1 MPQPPDEPLPSLD
14 SLQSRIDALKPAREE
29 PSASST
35 GLAMQA
41 GVELV
46 AGVGVGCVIGFLI
59 DRWLGTMPVFFLICF
74 ALGTAGGWR
83 NLMRRTR
90 HLDEQDAQP
99 EKDTHTP

>member
-1 MPQPPDEPLPSLD
+1 MPEKPDKPLPSLEE
-14 SLQSRIDALKPAREE
+14 LQHRIDALKPSEEAPE
-29 PSASST
+29 PSGA

-46 AGVGVGCVIGFLI
+46 AGVGVGCVIGFML

-90 HLDEQDAQP
+90 NSSEAQ
-99 EKDTHTP
+99 EANQNKDTL